1 MASPSSWKVGRCAW
15 QRCEP
20 DPLRRKKEKQSSPPE
35 LAQGRDYYLEGTKMV
50 FTADFLRR
58 RGYCCESGCRH
69 CPYGF
74 GPEGLKKRL
83 AEQQGSKP

>member
-1 MASPSSWKVGRCAW
+1 MAGPSNSGR
-15 QRCEP
+15 QES
-20 DPLRRKKEKQSSPPE
+20 DLV
-35 LAQGRDYYLEGTKMV
+35 LGVDYYLEGEYMI

-74 GPEGLKKRL
+74 GPDGLRKRL
-83 AEQQGSKP
+83 EDEKLKDGA

>member
-1 MASPSSWKVGRCAW
+1 MSDS
-15 QRCEP
+15 
-20 DPLRRKKEKQSSPPE
+20 KQS
-35 LAQGRDYYLEGTKMV
+35 AQPALVAGKDYYIEGGFMV

-74 GPEGLKKRL
+74 GPEGLKKKL
-83 AEQQGSKP
+83 ADGKTQDKR

>member
-1 MASPSSWKVGRCAW
+1 MSDSKSST
-15 QRCEP
+15 
-20 DPLRRKKEKQSSPPE
+20 PPE
-35 LAQGRDYYLEGTKMV
+35 LVAGRDYYLENGFMV

-74 GPEGLKKRL
+74 GPEGLRKKLEKEKIEKHAAKNAGR
-83 AEQQGSKP
+83 G

>member
-1 MASPSSWKVGRCAW
+1 MTEPADSGRSSTDLVLG
-15 QRCEP
+15 E
-20 DPLRRKKEKQSSPPE
+20 
-35 LAQGRDYYLEGTKMV
+35 DYYLEGEYMI

-74 GPEGLKKRL
+74 GPEGLRRKLKSQNVKEG
-83 AEQQGSKP
+83 A

>member
-1 MASPSSWKVGRCAW
+1 MS
-15 QRCEP
+15 
-20 DPLRRKKEKQSSPPE
+20 DPKESSSPE
-35 LAQGRDYYLEGTKMV
+35 LIEGKDYYLEGGNMV

-74 GPEGLKKRL
+74 GPEGLRKKLEKEKTEKHAAKNADR
-83 AEQQGSKP
+83 G

>member
-1 MASPSSWKVGRCAW
+1 V
-15 QRCEP
+15 E
-20 DPLRRKKEKQSSPPE
+20 
-35 LAQGRDYYLEGTKMV
+35 GRDYYLEGTNMV

-74 GPEGLKKRL
+74 GPEGLRKKLQR
-83 AEQQGSKP
+83 EQ